1 MKEKEIIE
9 KVINLI
15 GNIEDAKVIS
25 SSDYS
30 EDREAFMIVVGI
42 DSVEQ
47 LNPNLPDYKYNLSIT
62 IDCFIEDDLD
72 GKSFNTIVGTVR
84 DKLNFYI
91 NKNAAL
97 DNIFQEIPIVGWINL
112 TDEYSVSTE
121 SNRAI
126 IKSELISSF

>member
-42 DSVEQ
+42 DGVEQ

-72 GKSFNTIVGTVR
+72 GKAFNNIVGTVR